1 MALKTPKTCPKER
14 EREGRRAL
22 LLARSMRLLRA
33 VRLMLTSVNS
43 VSGQSKCFDSD
54 VRMVR
59 AAADGMSEVAREEGI
74 LS

>member
-1 MALKTPKTCPKER
+1 MALQTAANNQKQR
-14 EREGRRAL
+14 ERDGRRAL